1 MSPRLPS
8 PEMSRVAPLVDEGAR
23 WMRAEHVA
31 LVLLA
36 SALVLAHA
44 SEVAWDRFVTAFVLI
59 DLVGYA
65 PGAIACRRAGRGR
78 IDPVYHHLYSLAHS
92 YLVTG
97 AAIGFWAL
105 ATGGLEWAMLAVPI
119 HLSGDRGFL
128 GNSPGR
134 RQGRIWT

>member
-1 MSPRLPS
+1 
-8 PEMSRVAPLVDEGAR
+8 MSRLGPLTSRVDPLIDEGSG
-23 WMRAEHVA
+23 WMRAEHVT

-36 SALVLAHA
+36 AALVLAHA
-44 SEVAWDRFVTAFVLI
+44 SDVAWDRFAAAFVLI

-65 PGAIACRRAGRGR
+65 PGAIAFRRAGRGR

-97 AAIGFWAL
+97 AAVGFWAL

-128 GNSPGR
+128 GNFPGR
-134 RQGRIWT
+134 GQGRIWR